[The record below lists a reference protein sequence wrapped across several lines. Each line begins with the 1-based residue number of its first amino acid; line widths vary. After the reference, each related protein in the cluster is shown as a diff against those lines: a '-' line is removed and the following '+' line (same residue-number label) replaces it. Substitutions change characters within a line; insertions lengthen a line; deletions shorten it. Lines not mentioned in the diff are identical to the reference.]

1 MDKLFENKTFFE
13 NMKRIVEVSQERGCW
28 KPNEMT
34 AIGEVWSDLEKILK
48 YIQENIPKED
58 KLEETLEEDKL
69 NQSDIE

>member
-1 MDKLFENKTFFE
+1 MNKLFENKTFFE
-13 NMKRIVEVSQERGCW
+13 NMKRVVEVSQERGCW

-48 YIQENIPKED
+48 YIQENIPEED